1 MPGGIEDIHGCGTKG
16 HGIEMGLGQCK
27 WDFTPSPPPDLR
39 LWLENSR
46 NCSWDSP
53 GMYISRLEHRDESI
67 PGAGRR
73 VGLEFSFLTA
83 RFHFH

>member
-1 MPGGIEDIHGCGTKG
+1 M
-16 HGIEMGLGQCK
+16 
-27 WDFTPSPPPDLR
+27 SPILQ
-39 LWLENSR
+39 
-46 NCSWDSP
+46 
-53 GMYISRLEHRDESI
+53 ISRLEHRDESI